1 MDPAELK
8 ALGLGLPRVVVRLA
22 HAEPAWLVAGQRLV
36 DEVRS
41 VLRDRAAEVEHIGST
56 AVPGLLCKP
65 IVDIAVR
72 LAPAA
77 TQHEVVVLLQAAGW
91 TFRELLRARPA
102 PRLCVMITW
111 RGRGGVVRSLTMTMV
126 LLGACGDTADRD
138 ASYFAIRAVM
148 RESPPPCS
156 PPALSEQ
163 RDGQALR
170 CIEVGP
176 VAVDASDV
184 ASAAVVATG
193 PGTEAVQFDL
203 SPKGTER
210 FNALARSVGLGGRAA
225 IVVDGVVV
233 SAPRFETTEFAGQ
246 GHVTG
251 LDAASAD
258 RLARRLNRH

>member
-1 MDPAELK
+1 MSTQ
-8 ALGLGLPRVVVRLA
+8 RVGGR
-22 HAEPAWLVAGQRLV
+22 
-36 DEVRS
+36 
-41 VLRDRAAEVEHIGST
+41 
-56 AVPGLLCKP
+56 AVPCLT
-65 IVDIAVR
+65 I
-72 LAPAA
+72 
-77 TQHEVVVLLQAAGW
+77 T
-91 TFRELLRARPA
+91 
-102 PRLCVMITW
+102 VM
-111 RGRGGVVRSLTMTMV
+111 
-126 LLGACGDTADRD
+126 LLGACRDTPNRD
-138 ASYFAIRAVM
+138 ASYFTIRAVL

-156 PPALSEQ
+156 PPALPEQ

-176 VAVDASDV
+176 AAVDASDV

-193 PGTEAVQFDL
+193 PGTEAVQFEL

-233 SAPRFETTEFAGQ
+233 SAPRFETTEFAGE